1 MQVGRGGSLAD
12 LAAVGGGGGGGGG
25 NNGGMRGRGR
35 MRAAA
40 SLDLLAR
47 WDLALYMVINLP
59 VRSLGPRRRSASRGR
74 RGSQESLGSKGRRG
88 QEGSQERRRRT
99 EVASQE
105 SLMSSRQSPR
115 QGRRRSSSRQ
125 EAGEER
131 REEVKVGKQPVQRRS
146 RGRSVSRDNLV
157 EPAPKVEDGV
167 RKGYSQ
173 WEEEQGDQRKARE
186 ERGRAQSREELR
198 ESRGGRRVEEGQ
210 AGKQSLAGE
219 FIDFYLGRARK

>member
-1 MQVGRGGSLAD
+1 
-12 LAAVGGGGGGGGG
+12 
-25 NNGGMRGRGR
+25 
-35 MRAAA
+35 
-40 SLDLLAR
+40 
-47 WDLALYMVINLP
+47 
-59 VRSLGPRRRSASRGR
+59 
-74 RGSQESLGSKGRRG
+74 
-88 QEGSQERRRRT
+88 
-99 EVASQE
+99 
-105 SLMSSRQSPR
+105 MSSRQSPG
-115 QGRRRSSSRQ
+115 QGRRRSSRQ
-125 EAGEER
+125 EAGGER
-131 REEVKVGKQPVQRRS
+131 REEVKVGKQQPVQRRS